1 MAKPEI
7 NRSPQFGEIEGR
19 FPVQPPLELLREIV
33 AWLQTGAEVYR
44 SESVNFPVLNERM
57 QPEEA
62 LDALL
67 RRDSSS
73 LISAP
78 LASIAYSKNCD
89 PELRLF
95 EGLFGRDSLRISSFL
110 LRSHPE
116 IVKVTLKELAA
127 LQGRVF
133 NQSREEERGKI
144 IHEHRIAGDP
154 IREKL
159 EAGGWGFPYYGAID
173 STPLFITLLKDY
185 LEYTQT
191 DIMSERLTIAGE
203 VVQLADVVVSALE
216 WICAKMDESKSY
228 LLEFKRLNPSGIL
241 NQAWKDSLDSY
252 HHKDGVIANHAQG
265 IASVEVQALAYDA
278 LLAGDYLLK
287 VLKKKKIAGAL
298 SLQDRAAAIRQSVL
312 ENFWHEEKGQGYFV
326 LGTDRD
332 EQGDLRQLQI
342 KTSNMGHLLDSRIL
356 EGDDRRVSACRAA
369 MIETLFSAELLSPAG
384 IRTLASDEKRFNP
397 FAYHNGSVWPWDN
410 AVIAR
415 GLRRHGEIEKAR
427 ILEEKIMSI
436 WKQTKLFPEFV
447 VGDSRQEVR
456 MNTMIVDI
464 VGTDYPN
471 RHRLAQPPQ
480 PVQGW
485 TVAAVIMARDALK
498 L

>member
-19 FPVQPPLELLREIV
+19 FPVQPSLELLREIV
-33 AWLQTGAEVYR
+33 ASLKPGEEVYR
-44 SESVNFPVLNERM
+44 SESVDFPVLEEQM
-57 QPEEA
+57 EPEEA

-78 LASIAYSKNCD
+78 LASVAYSKNCD

-116 IVKVTLKELAA
+116 IVRVTLKELAA

-133 NQSREEERGKI
+133 NQSREEEPGKI
-144 IHEHRIAGDP
+144 IHEHRGAGDP
-154 IREKL
+154 VREKL

-173 STPLFITLLKDY
+173 STPLFINLLRDY
-185 LEYTQT
+185 VEYTQT
-191 DIMSERLTIAGE
+191 DIMWERLTISGE
-203 VVQLADVVVSALE
+203 VIPLSDVVVSALD
-216 WICAKMDESKSY
+216 WVCSKIDESKSH

-241 NQAWKDSLDSY
+241 NQAWKDSHDSY
-252 HHKDGVIANHAQG
+252 HHKDGARANHEQG

-278 LLAGDYLLK
+278 LLAGDSLLK
-287 VLKKKKIAGAL
+287 VLKKKKIAEAL
-298 SLQDRAAAIRQSVL
+298 SLQDRAAQLKQSVL

-326 LGTDRD
+326 LGTDLND
-332 EQGDLRQLQI
+332 QGGLRQLQV

-356 EGDDRRVSACRAA
+356 EGDERRLSVCRAA
-369 MIETLFSAELLSPAG
+369 LIDTLFSAELLSPAG
-384 IRTLASDEKRFNP
+384 IRTLASDEKRFHP

-415 GLRRHGEIEKAR
+415 GLRRHGETDKAR

-456 MNTMIVDI
+456 TNTMIVDI
-464 VGTDYPN
+464 VGPDSPDK
-471 RHRLAQPPQ
+471 HRLAQPPQ

-485 TVAAVIMARDALK
+485 TVAAVIMARAALK